1 MFGACRAC
9 EAKDNEIAHL
19 RKLVAYLQSQH
30 HEAIQQLTR
39 IARVEAGLPEVA
51 PGPKPPPEPMPNS
64 VQLLISRYGSQETK
78 AQQMRDALAANKRGV
93 PWADIEAQLRKDFE
107 DDNPPA

>member
-9 EAKDNEIAHL
+9 EGKDTEIAYL
-19 RKLVAYLQSQH
+19 RSQNQQL
-30 HEAIQQLTR
+30 IQQLTR
-39 IARVEAGLPEVA
+39 IARAESGLPEVA
-51 PGPKPPPEPMPNS
+51 PVPKPPPEPMPSS

-93 PWADIEAQLRKDFE
+93 PWADIEEQLRKDFE
-107 DDNPPA
+107 DDKPSP